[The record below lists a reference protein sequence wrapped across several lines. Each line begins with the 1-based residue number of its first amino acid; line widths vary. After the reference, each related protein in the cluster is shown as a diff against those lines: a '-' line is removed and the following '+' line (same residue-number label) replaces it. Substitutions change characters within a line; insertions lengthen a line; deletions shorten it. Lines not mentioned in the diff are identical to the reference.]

1 MTERNDKSGLERSVL
16 TYVDIA
22 VQQPAKYILVVDE
35 SYGKA
40 LFSVD
45 YVDALEHEIIAYRRA
60 TQEATPA
67 TIVTRFS
74 PALVWRVV
82 NREDVYIQ
90 STRTVME
97 REAEETKVLRTFRE
111 EVIKAAGLDVPVG
124 GIPEIVSNGHGQYL

>member
-16 TYVDIA
+16 TYVDIS

-40 LFSVD
+40 LFNVD
-45 YVDALEHEIIAYRRA
+45 QVHVFEHEIIAERGDGA
-60 TQEATPA
+60 NAML
-67 TIVTRFS
+67 VTKFS
-74 PALVWRVV
+74 PALVWRIV
-82 NREDVYIQ
+82 NRDDVYIQ

-97 REAEETKVLRTFRE
+97 REAEETKVLRAFRE